1 MWIAGKAVSSLS
13 RLAQK
18 MKSITGLS
26 TINLT
31 IPFDWTLFENPMIED
46 QKLSENFTLYELT
59 NSSHLDL
66 LERNRI
72 VSEEQ
77 ISKLKE
83 VATMLEICRLI
94 LEVPLRVSSGYRCP
108 DLNRAVGSTE
118 KSQHLLCEAADFVPK
133 GIDLSIAF
141 KQLRQACKE
150 GKLPFGQLIFEK
162 AERNYNTVE
171 WLHIS
176 LSQPYR
182 PVEKCGQV
190 LTNLDGQFHLIETI
204 VPQIV

>member
-1 MWIAGKAVSSLS
+1 MVNLLLKVVQW
-13 RLAQK
+13 
-18 MKSITGLS
+18 MKSTTGLS
-26 TINLT
+26 TISVT
-31 IPFDWTLFENPMIED
+31 IPFDWTLFKDEMIED

-59 NSSHLDL
+59 NSSHVDL

-72 VSEEQ
+72 VTEEQ

-94 LEVPLRVSSGYRCP
+94 LGVPLRISSGYRCP

-133 GIDLSIAF
+133 GIDLSSAF
-141 KQLRQACKE
+141 KLLRCACKE

-162 AERNYNTVE
+162 AERNYSSVE

-176 LSQPYR
+176 LGQPYR
-182 PVEKCGQV
+182 SVEKCGQI
-190 LTNLDGQFHLIETI
+190 LTMTDGKFHLIETI